1 MSRRITKL
9 VREGKFAAEISV
21 ELIEDETGWSPYL
34 SLDGVNRLDAARLA
48 LRDGDLGRAS
58 QYGRV
63 FELMPVMA

>member
-21 ELIEDETGWSPYL
+21 ELIEDESGWSPYL
-34 SLDGVNRLDAARLA
+34 SLDDVNRLDAARLA
-48 LRDGDLGRAS
+48 LRDGDLARAS

-63 FELMPVMA
+63 FELMPVVA